1 MEFIVLL
8 VAIVLIGPYVIGA
21 WAHVR
26 AGRLERTFGLWRLA
40 FEDLRTTAEAQ
51 AEEIARLR
59 LDLAA
64 LRGEAPV
71 SEPDAPSA
79 ETTAF
84 DPDALFADA
93 MDTAPDAGPAEDM
106 PMPPPEGPAEP
117 ARQSLRARILG
128 EGGLERQFGAVLPV
142 WVGGIAI
149 AFAGFFL
156 VKYSI
161 ENQLVGPHMRVV
173 LGGLLGAALLVG
185 ARFVA
190 ARAGAFGGHRI
201 AQALAGAGIAVFYV
215 SAYAATALYGLV
227 PPLLGF
233 AAMAATTALAV
244 ILALRHGPPIALLG
258 MVGGFLTPAL
268 ITSGDPSA
276 FLFFTYLYFVFA
288 ALMIIIKRQGWWL
301 MTFPALLFAFGWVL
315 AWIFSGQMKS
325 GESLWMGLFLVAVA
339 GTIVGASRQR
349 YGRKPRP
356 CRAGAGCSP
365 GATRR
370 WRSTSSASPG
380 QWR

>member
-8 VAIVLIGPYVIGA
+8 VAIVLVGPYVIGA

-26 AGRLERTFGLWRLA
+26 AGRLERAFDVWRLA
-40 FEDLRTTAEAQ
+40 FEGLRTTAEAQ

-64 LRGEAPV
+64 LRGETPV

-117 ARQSLRARILG
+117 VRRGLRARMLG

-173 LGGLLGAALLVG
+173 LGGLL
-185 ARFVA
+185 
-190 ARAGAFGGHRI
+190 
-201 AQALAGAGIAVFYV
+201 
-215 SAYAATALYGLV
+215 
-227 PPLLGF
+227 
-233 AAMAATTALAV
+233 
-244 ILALRHGPPIALLG
+244 
-258 MVGGFLTPAL
+258 
-268 ITSGDPSA
+268 
-276 FLFFTYLYFVFA
+276 
-288 ALMIIIKRQGWWL
+288 
-301 MTFPALLFAFGWVL
+301 
-315 AWIFSGQMKS
+315 
-325 GESLWMGLFLVAVA
+325 
-339 GTIVGASRQR
+339 
-349 YGRKPRP
+349 
-356 CRAGAGCSP
+356 
-365 GATRR
+365 
-370 WRSTSSASPG
+370 
-380 QWR
+380 